1 MSSGIEGGRTL
12 NKNTIIAIVV
22 VVIIVGAA
30 GAYFMLQPTI
40 YPESSWVEED
50 MGNPEFM
57 DPHVNYESFG
67 SRIHFNV
74 YETLFTYPWGTTDTS
89 AVEPLLATDV
99 TISADG
105 LNYTFTLRQ
114 GVTFHDGTP
123 FNASCVKYN
132 FERVM
137 AIFDGWGPAWMFAE
151 PILGGQAVEDP
162 VYEHGEGSAEHIAA
176 YNAWLLEDA
185 IIVMDT
191 YEVRFRLAYAY
202 TPFIAA
208 ITYQVGSIMSPTYVE
223 AHGGVV
229 IGEHN
234 AWMDEHACGTGP
246 YELDEWVFDQHIKLV
261 RNDNYWRAAA
271 AKAMFPNAG
280 NLANVTIITNEDVTT
295 RILNIQA
302 DEMDMTYW
310 PTTHADQIWDDA
322 IDRDADNGDG
332 TVKSILDNVKLFCG
346 QPSFNVMFLGMN
358 MNPYINQSGNI
369 LLSPFT
375 DINTR
380 IAFSY
385 ALDYDALITSA
396 VNGFGMQLQGP
407 IPQGM
412 FGHDYDLEM
421 YEYDL
426 EEAKDAWNLAM
437 AAGLDDVWANLSYS
451 LTLYFNSGN
460 TVREQSC
467 MLLKDGIEDMLALS
481 GATQPGSP
489 LTISVQGLEWS
500 NYLYQ
505 VRNRQ
510 LPIFFL
516 GWAPDYADPDN
527 YVGPFVKSTGTFP
540 LRVGLGDSDGWDA
553 VEVDGWISDAAQE
566 QDVAAHEAL
575 YFSIQEAIVDQVA
588 YIWCYQSM
596 TFQVY
601 HGNTYGYYDAAENN
615 PMNSGPY
622 YYHLYKMAA

>member
-12 NKNTIIAIVV
+12 NKNTLIAIVV

-30 GAYFMLQPTI
+30 GAYLMLQPTI
-40 YPESSWVEED
+40 YPESSYITETI
-50 MGNPEFM
+50 GNPEFM

-67 SRIHFNV
+67 SWMHFNI
-74 YETLFTYPWGTTDTS
+74 YETLYTYPWGSVVTDAT
-89 AVEPLLATDV
+89 EPLLASDV
-99 TISADG
+99 SVSADG

-114 GVTFHDGTP
+114 GVKFHDGTD

-137 AIFDGWGPAWMFAE
+137 ALFDGWGPAWMFAE
-151 PILGGQAVEDP
+151 PILGGQAVEDA
-162 VYEHGEGSAEHIAA
+162 VYAEGEGSAEHIAA
-176 YNAWLLEDA
+176 YNAWLLDEA
-185 IIVMDT
+185 IIVLDT
-191 YEVRFRLAYAY
+191 YSVRFRLAYPY

-208 ITYQVGSIMSPTYVE
+208 ITYEVGAIISPTYVE

-229 IGEHN
+229 IGEHS

-246 YELDEWVFDQHIKLV
+246 YLLDEWIFDQHIKLV

-295 RILNIQA
+295 RLLNLQA
-302 DEMDMTYW
+302 DEVDCTYW
-310 PTTHADQIWDDA
+310 PTTHADQIWDDSVS
-322 IDRDADNGDG
+322 RTADNGDG
-332 TVKSILDNVKLFCG
+332 HVKSLIENVRLYCG
-346 QPSFNVMFLGMN
+346 EPTFNVMFLGMN
-358 MNPYINQSGNI
+358 MNPYINQSGVVS
-369 LLSPFT
+369 LSPFT

-380 IAFSY
+380 RAFSY
-385 ALDYDALITSA
+385 AFDYMTLIDNVMS
-396 VNGFGMQLQGP
+396 GFGLKLQGP

-421 YEYDL
+421 FDYDL

-437 AAGLDDVWANLSYS
+437 TAGLDDVWANLSYH

-460 TVREQSC
+460 TVRETAC
-467 MLLKDGIEDMLALS
+467 MLLKDGIEDMLELD
-481 GATQPGSP
+481 GCTQPGSA
-489 LTISVQGLEWS
+489 LTIEVQGLEWA

-540 LRVGLGDSDGWDA
+540 LRVGLAGSAGWDA
-553 VEVDGWISDAAQE
+553 AEVDGWISDAAQE
-566 QDVAAHEAL
+566 QNVAAREAL
-575 YFSIQEAIVDQVA
+575 YFDIQDAIMDHVA
-588 YIWCYQSM
+588 YVWCYQGM
-596 TFQVY
+596 TFDAV
-601 HGNTYGYYDAAENN
+601 HAHTYGYYDAAANN
-615 PMNSGPY
+615 PMHKVY
-622 YYHLYKMAA
+622 FYHAYKIIA

>member
-12 NKNTIIAIVV
+12 KRNQLIAIVV
-22 VVIIVGAA
+22 VVIIAGAA
-30 GAYFMLQPTI
+30 GAYIIMQPTI
-40 YPESSWVEED
+40 YPESSWVEETI
-50 MGNPEFM
+50 GNPEFM

-67 SRIHFNV
+67 SWMHFNI
-74 YETLFTYPWGTTDTS
+74 YETLYTYPWGSVVTDAT
-89 AVEPLLATDV
+89 EPLLASDV
-99 TISADG
+99 SISADG

-114 GVTFHDGTP
+114 GVTFHDGTD
-123 FNASCVKYN
+123 FNASAVKYN

-137 AIFDGWGPAWMFAE
+137 ALFDGWGPAWMFAE
-151 PILGGQAVEDP
+151 PILGGQAVEDA
-162 VYEHGEGSAEHIAA
+162 VYSEGEGSAEHIAA
-176 YNAWLLEDA
+176 YNAWLLDDA

-191 YEVRFRLAYAY
+191 YSVRFRLAYPY

-208 ITYQVGSIMSPTYVE
+208 ITYEVGAIMSPTYVE

-229 IGEHN
+229 IGEHS

-246 YELDEWVFDQHIKLV
+246 YMLDEWIFDQHIKLV

-295 RILNIQA
+295 RLLNIQA
-302 DEMDMTYW
+302 DEVDRTYW
-310 PTTHADQIWDDA
+310 PTTHADQIWDDTTV
-322 IDRDADNGDG
+322 RTADNGDG
-332 TVKSILDNVKLFCG
+332 YVKSTLDNVRLYCG
-346 QPSFNVMFLGMN
+346 DPSFNVMFLGMN
-358 MNPYINQSGNI
+358 MNPYINQSGVVS
-369 LLSPFT
+369 LSPFT

-380 IAFSY
+380 RAFSN
-385 ALDYDALITSA
+385 AFDYMTLIDNVMS
-396 VNGFGMQLQGP
+396 GFGIKLQGP

-421 YEYDL
+421 FEYDL
-426 EEAKDAWNLAM
+426 EDAKDAWNLAM
-437 AAGLDDVWANLSYS
+437 ADGLDTVWANLSYS

-460 TVREQSC
+460 TVRETAC
-467 MLLKDGIEDMLALS
+467 MLLKDGIEDMLALD

-489 LTISVQGLEWS
+489 LTIEVQGLEWA

-553 VEVDGWISDAAQE
+553 DEVDGWISSAAQS
-566 QDVAAHEAL
+566 QDVAAREAY
-575 YFSIQEAIVDQVA
+575 YFDIQEAIMDHVA
-588 YIWCYQSM
+588 YIWCYQGM
-596 TFQVY
+596 TFQTF
-601 HGNTYGYYDAAENN
+601 HANAYGFYDAAPHN
-615 PMNSGPY
+615 PMHNVY
-622 YYHLYKMAA
+622 YYHMYKM